1 MGEETCLFF
10 VPSYS
15 VCVIL
20 IRTCVNFY
28 VRNSGSPA
36 SPKGEAG
43 LQAPEDGR
51 GPITSAPGLST
62 QCVVGDGARGRCP
75 TRGFVARRQF
85 VPALFQLRKCRCSLF
100 PEKTPFLALF
110 GRFARFHKFY
120 PSFMAS
126 ADPSSPNAA
135 LSPRRGGCCSSTEAQ
150 RRVDTVAPP
159 QPSAPTHAGPSS
171 PPQWGGGCW
180 PERLAGGLGG
190 VGQGAGGR
198 RSEPWP
204 RRSGMCLRGQ
214 ASRKPQTLLLA
225 REGGLAGGRGSG
237 GGGDSSSGSL
247 REGGPPSGCWQVVR
261 PRSEVTLGEAFG
273 STESDILCLVQK
285 ERECVFVRVHAHPCV
300 DTHTLTAPELDP
312 KLVEGSQ
319 AEKLSLFPSC
329 WSLSQLLVKAQEGGE
344 QL

>member
-75 TRGFVARRQF
+75 SRGFVARRQF

-100 PEKTPFLALF
+100 PEKTPFLVLF

-247 REGGPPSGCWQVVR
+247 REGGLPRAAGRWSGPRVR
-261 PRSEVTLGEAFG
+261 SLWGKLLAVQNLTSCVWFRKR
-273 STESDILCLVQK
+273 ESV
-285 ERECVFVRVHAHPCV
+285 CVCARARTSMCRH
-300 DTHTLTAPELDP
+300 THTYC
-312 KLVEGSQ
+312 S
-319 AEKLSLFPSC
+319 
-329 WSLSQLLVKAQEGGE
+329 
-344 QL
+344 